1 METAKLVKLAND
13 SINSDERIKEYY
25 PDVKEIY
32 IQPLDI
38 ISMSLRNDGTPQYDF
53 NKCKFHIHL
62 TVPFSEFYKDF
73 LKLYKSDYF
82 SNRVLRPLDS
92 YLFEKYQIDTAFL
105 IDYYVLSILKSK
117 NIFFDT
123 RYKVDIYTSD
133 GKDIT
138 PLGKT
143 FSR

>member
-82 SNRVLRPLDS
+82 SNRVLIPLDS

-138 PLGKT
+138 PLGKI

>member
-1 METAKLVKLAND
+1 MDTAKLVKLAND

-82 SNRVLRPLDS
+82 SNRVLTPIDS

-138 PLGKT
+138 PLGKI

>member
-13 SINSDERIKEYY
+13 SINSDERIKEVY
-25 PDVKEIY
+25 PAVKEIY

-53 NKCKFHIHL
+53 NNCKFHIHL
-62 TVPFSEFYKDF
+62 AVPFSEFYKDF
-73 LKLYKSDYF
+73 LKLYKSNYF
-82 SNRVLRPLDS
+82 SNRVLRPINS

-105 IDYYVLSILKSK
+105 IDYYVLRILKSK
-117 NIFFDT
+117 NIIFNS

-138 PLGKT
+138 PIDKT